1 MTGSPALEKLLNST
15 VIVAVIGL
23 FGAFLTSQF
32 QDRAKR
38 NEIGLVAFR
47 ESQTAQTQV
56 VTEAFNTIGA
66 CIAAVDDFI
75 ALTSTDFSTN
85 GRSAA
90 EKLRMMTFFEETQ
103 VRHDKADVSWRGGK
117 YSVGYRLVYHHEG
130 RVEVAQKW
138 TSLVSAVDALDDC
151 GTSWYMQH
159 GPVKTNAIVLKQV
172 SRLSPERSMPTT
184 DTSGIPARL
193 IRPRRS
199 NRCHLKRPA
208 PQPPSRLAWYSPPNP
223 GYPQGVGDRHHGA

>member
-1 MTGSPALEKLLNST
+1 M
-15 VIVAVIGL
+15 VVAVIGI
-23 FGAFLTSQF
+23 FGAFLTSQY
-32 QDRAKR
+32 QERAKR
-38 NEIGLVAFR
+38 NEIGLAAFR

-66 CIAAVDDFI
+66 CIAAVDDLI

-103 VRHDKADVSWRGGK
+103 VRHDKADVTWRGGK

-138 TSLVSAVDALDDC
+138 TSLVSAVDALDGC

-159 GPVKTNAIVLKQV
+159 GPG
-172 SRLSPERSMPTT
+172 TT
-184 DTSGIPARL
+184 DVRAARPCEDKRKAVEAGIAGLTSTLNADHRYL
-193 IRPRRS
+193 WDAS
-199 NRCHLKRPA
+199 LTH
-208 PQPPSRLAWYSPPNP
+208 PPPTK
-223 GYPQGVGDRHHGA
+223 